1 MTEFEI
7 LLNECKNA
15 VERFVWF
22 KLSSKADAD
31 DILQETFLTAFQ
43 KFDTLA
49 DKSHFKAWIISIARN
64 KCNDYY
70 RRKAKSVD
78 VSIDELTEQPLTASR
93 YGYVEQ
99 HDIYDTLESLSEN
112 DKQII
117 DLFYIQ
123 GYNQGEIAQRLNIP
137 VGTVKSRLYTARNN
151 FKR

>member
-15 VERFVWF
+15 VDRFVWF

-31 DILQETFLTAFQ
+31 DVLQDTYLTTFQ

-99 HDIYDTLESLSEN
+99 HD
-112 DKQII
+112 
-117 DLFYIQ
+117 
-123 GYNQGEIAQRLNIP
+123 
-137 VGTVKSRLYTARNN
+137 V
-151 FKR
+151 